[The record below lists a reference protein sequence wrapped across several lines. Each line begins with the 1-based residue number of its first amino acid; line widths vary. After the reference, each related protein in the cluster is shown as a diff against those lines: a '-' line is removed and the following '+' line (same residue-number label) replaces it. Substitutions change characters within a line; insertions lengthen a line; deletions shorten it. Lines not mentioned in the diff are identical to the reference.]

1 VQGVAFEPVSAGRLL
16 IVDDDAAVRRVLE
29 RLLVA
34 EGYEVLQA
42 GDGLQAL
49 AAVWG
54 DVVIDTIVLDMRMPG
69 MSGLD
74 VCRKLRSDPR
84 TEHTPVVF
92 VTGMDD
98 RAFRREA
105 LQAGATDFLG
115 KPFDEVELLAR
126 LRNSVRLKL
135 YFDSLARERT
145 DLRTVVQRN
154 TQDLEA
160 AAARLQR
167 LQIDL
172 AVAQHETI
180 ERLARAAEYRDD
192 ETAAHLHRMS
202 HYCHM
207 LGQRAGLDEDT
218 CEMLRIASPMHD
230 VGKIGIPDHILL
242 KPGRLSSDE
251 FQIMK
256 QHAEIGFRILSG
268 SDSELVRY
276 AASIAH
282 THHEQ
287 WAGTGYP
294 RGLAGE
300 DIPIEGRVA
309 AIADVF
315 DALTSARPY
324 KRAWSIDAAVDHLRA
339 GAGGHFDP
347 RLVELF
353 LESIDEVL
361 AVRERF
367 SDDRR
372 TTIPP
377 PASQPQ

>member
-1 VQGVAFEPVSAGRLL
+1 MQGVAYEPVSAGRLL
-16 IVDDDAAVRRVLE
+16 IVDDDAAVRRVLA
-29 RLLVA
+29 RLLLA
-34 EGYEVLQA
+34 EGYEVVQA
-42 GDGLQAL
+42 GDGEQAL
-49 AAVWG
+49 AALWSDG
-54 DVVIDTIVLDMRMPG
+54 TIDTVVLDMRMPG

-135 YFDSLARERT
+135 YFDSLSRERT

-160 AAARLQR
+160 ATARLQR
-167 LQIDL
+167 LQLEL
-172 AVAQHETI
+172 AVARHETI

-202 HYCHM
+202 HYCHI
-207 LGQRAGLDEDT
+207 LGQRAGLDDYT

-242 KPGRLSSDE
+242 KPGRLSTDE

-294 RGLAGE
+294 RGLVGE

-324 KRAWSIDAAVDHLRA
+324 KRAWTIDAAVDHLRG

-347 RLVELF
+347 RLVDLF
-353 LESIDEVL
+353 LDSMDEVL

-367 SDDRR
+367 ADR
-372 TTIPP
+372 
-377 PASQPQ
+377 SS